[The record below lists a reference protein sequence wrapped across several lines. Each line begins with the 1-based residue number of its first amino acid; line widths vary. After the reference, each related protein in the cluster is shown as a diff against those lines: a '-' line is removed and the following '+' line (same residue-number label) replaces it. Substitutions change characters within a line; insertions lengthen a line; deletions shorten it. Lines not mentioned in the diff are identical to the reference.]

1 MTRRI
6 VLELG
11 PQTTA
16 AECGDCP
23 HLVFRRCTAFGIY
36 TEWYRDADSEIRHPR
51 LPECRAA
58 EQPAKEPDDAA
69 G

>member
-11 PQTTA
+11 AETTDT
-16 AECGDCP
+16 ECGDCP
-23 HLVFRRCTAFGIY
+23 AYSNDGWRARCCRLEETIWDEGQ
-36 TEWYRDADSEIRHPR
+36 R

-58 EQPAKEPDDAA
+58 KQPAKEPDDAA